1 MLLPGPVHSPA
12 AWQWITRILA
22 ISANFTLEGFFLIS
36 LRNSPRAT
44 SHLWR
49 GRGAGQCSITLDR
62 AIRESKWKLSSPG
75 AHGRMLVAW
84 QKCLCTEGG
93 AGKTRLTNSPCPTAE
108 TAHRCK
114 DRGDG
119 STEPPT
125 ASKTLPKPPRFCG
138 YGGAWDE
145 GQWGRWYPKLSALI
159 P

>member
-1 MLLPGPVHSPA
+1 MLLPGPVCSPA

-49 GRGAGQCSITLDR
+49 GRAAGQNLAALR
-62 AIRESKWKLSSPG
+62 AIRENLWRLSSAG
-75 AHGRMLVAW
+75 AHGRMLVAR
-84 QKCLCTEGG
+84 QKCLHTG
-93 AGKTRLTNSPCPTAE
+93 AGSGKMRLTSSPCPTAE
-108 TAHRCK
+108 TAHSCK

-119 STEPPT
+119 SPEPPQ
-125 ASKTLPKPPRFCG
+125 LPTTSSQPPRLCG

-145 GQWGRWYPKLSALI
+145 EQGGR
-159 P
+159 